1 MNKSKRHEDDSV
13 DPIVNSL
20 VSEQE
25 ITKKCKCGSISHVR
39 TSHRDC
45 PMNMGKSG

>member
-25 ITKKCKCGSISHVR
+25 ITKKVQVWFYFSRS
-39 TSHRDC
+39 D
-45 PMNMGKSG
+45 